1 MSPPRLWFPEQEN
14 FLLSLYSLSPRPSY
28 ATMHQAVNERFGT
41 NFSLTA
47 IEHAI
52 RRLRP
57 SLKKESAPPTVLQLP
72 DVHLAYLKQ
81 VAFYFSPYTIQ
92 QKMRSKFGI
101 QYNLALLTA
110 LIKVLDIPAPLP
122 FAYAQLLCRVEA
134 YHDRSA

>member
-1 MSPPRLWFPEQEN
+1 MAFPRTWFPEQED

-28 ATMHQAVNERFGT
+28 ATMHQAVNDRFGT
-41 NFSLTA
+41 DFSLTA

-57 SLKKESAPPTVLQLP
+57 SLKEESSPSAVLQLP
-72 DVHLAYLKQ
+72 DAHLTYLKR

-92 QKMRSKFGI
+92 QKMRGKFGV

-110 LIKVLDIPAPLP
+110 LIKGLDVPAPLP
-122 FAYAQLLCRVEA
+122 FAYAQLLLRVEA